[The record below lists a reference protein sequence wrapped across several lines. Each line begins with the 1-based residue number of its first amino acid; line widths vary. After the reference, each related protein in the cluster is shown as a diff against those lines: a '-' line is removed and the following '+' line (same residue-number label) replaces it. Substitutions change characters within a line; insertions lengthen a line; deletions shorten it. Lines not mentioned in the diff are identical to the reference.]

1 MGTEGRGCACCCCNP
16 SQPVLMANP
25 TQLGFFEEP
34 LPEPPELNKLNH
46 VQPPGDAPNLEGKDL
61 GMARA
66 LSATSETMKAAAL
79 AIAKEVLINNELLTT
94 DDVHLAWYEAGVL
107 IRPKAVGPIWQKI
120 RRNQWVV
127 ASGLPDQPTR
137 RPRANG
143 RTVPVLRSRLYQT
156 DHH

>member
-1 MGTEGRGCACCCCNP
+1 
-16 SQPVLMANP
+16 MANP
-25 TQLGFFEEP
+25 TQLGLFGEP
-34 LPEPPELNKLNH
+34 LPERPELRRLDH
-46 VQPPGDAPNLEGKDL
+46 VQPPADAPNLEGKDL

-79 AIAKEVLINNELLTT
+79 AIAKEVIRNKELLTT

-107 IRPKAVGPIWQKI
+107 IRPHAVGPIWQKI